1 MEDLRSQMLDSSTTM
16 LSLQGNHPF
25 TLRRSFCIIEMVLVL
40 TLGNFYIYL
49 GAQYSIHLFRC
60 LFEGDLT

>member
-16 LSLQGNHPF
+16 LNLQGDHPF

-40 TLGNFYIYL
+40 ILENFYISL
-49 GAQYSIHLFRC
+49 EAQYNIHLFRC
-60 LFEGDLT
+60 LFEGGLT